1 MLQQFLD
8 LLNTTNSIY
17 VAFFLIMLYW
27 ADKRIK
33 LNDKKADERE
43 SRLMKKVDSMER
55 RYIERED
62 KYQKM
67 VNTLTTKVVNK
78 VDKIEYEIKDIKEVM
93 EEKLNK
99 K

>member
-8 LLNTTNSIY
+8 LFSTTNSVY
-17 VAFFLIMLYW
+17 ATFFLIMLYW

-33 LNDKKADERE
+33 LNEKKADERE
-43 SRLMKKVDSMER
+43 IRLMKKVDSMEK

-62 KYQKM
+62 KYQKI

-93 EEKLNK
+93 QDNLK

>member
-1 MLQQFLD
+1 MLQNFLS
-8 LLNTTNSIY
+8 LFNTTNSVY
-17 VAFFLIMLYW
+17 ATFFLIMLYW

-33 LNDKKADERE
+33 LNHKKADERE
-43 SRLMKKVDSMER
+43 ARLMKKVDLMEK

-78 VDKIEYEIKDIKEVM
+78 VDRIEDEIKDIKEVM
-93 EEKLNK
+93 QDSLK